1 MIPVFSEK
9 VRYHP
14 IELPP
19 LFIEDEIS
27 LAIPT
32 DQTVEEQ
39 PQPVTLESPYGS
51 YTLTCSTEAGVLTLH
66 RTITLNKVEVPV
78 ADYPKLKKFFTDLAR
93 ADRSS
98 VLLKPKA

>member
-1 MIPVFSEK
+1 MLPIFSEK
-9 VRYHP
+9 VRYRP

-19 LFIEDEIS
+19 LDLQDEVILPLPEGQVIEE
-27 LAIPT
+27 LPRNT
-32 DQTVEEQ
+32 R
-39 PQPVTLESPYGS
+39 LESPYGT
-51 YTLTCSTEAGVLTLH
+51 YALTCSTEAGVLTLH

-78 ADYPKLKKFFTDLAR
+78 ADYAKLKKFFTDLAR